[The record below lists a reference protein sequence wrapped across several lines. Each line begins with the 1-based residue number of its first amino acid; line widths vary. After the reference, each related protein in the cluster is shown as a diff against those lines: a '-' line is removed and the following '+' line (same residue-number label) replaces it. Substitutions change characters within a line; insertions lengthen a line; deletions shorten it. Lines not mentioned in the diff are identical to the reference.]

1 MAVKPEAVI
10 FDLDGTLID
19 NNAYH
24 IEAWKVFYKKIGRE
38 FSMDEYKN
46 KINGR
51 INKDIFNYIFGKQL
65 ADDEI
70 NRFTHEKEALY
81 REYYAPYIKPIPGL
95 LNLLGEIKT
104 AGIPMAIA
112 TSGLPVNI
120 AFMFEHVTIK
130 GYFNDVIDAT
140 LITNSKPDPEIFLKA
155 AAAVNARPANCIA
168 FEDSI
173 AGVRAAK
180 TAGMRVFGLTTTHA
194 KEDLHEADRIIKD
207 YTEVN
212 INTLLQLMHEK

>member
-1 MAVKPEAVI
+1 MALTPEAVI

-24 IEAWKVFYKKIGRE
+24 IEAWKVFYSKIGRQ

-46 KINGR
+46 NINGR
-51 INKDIFNYIFGKQL
+51 INRDIFNYIFGNEL
-65 ADDEI
+65 PAAEI
-70 NRFTHEKEALY
+70 DRLTNEKEQLY
-81 REYYAPYIKPIPGL
+81 REYYAPFIQPIPGL
-95 LNLLGEIKT
+95 LPLLEQVKK

-120 AFMFEHVTIK
+120 AFMFEHLTIQQ
-130 GYFNDVIDAT
+130 YFDDVIDAT
-140 LITNSKPDPEIFLKA
+140 LVTNSKPHPEIFLKA
-155 AAAVNARPANCIA
+155 AAAVKANPLMSIA

-180 TAGMRVFGLTTTHA
+180 SAGMKVVGLTTTHTR
-194 KEDLHEADRIIKD
+194 EDLFEADRIIKD
-207 YTEVN
+207 YTE
-212 INTLLQLMHEK
+212 IDFTALLQLMEA